1 MQASALHSLSASL
14 SCLRPLLKP
23 YYHIIRWSWR
33 RSPPL
38 IRRRSSRR
46 GRSLSSVINISSFFV
61 LADHHG
67 VNRRVLILVWEGG
80 LRAQS
85 LSQRLVSV
93 CFESAV
99 EASEWRYEM
108 SKRIEENSEEQRI
121 ICIYYFCHLTGSD
134 KDTRNI
140 LPNGFLKFVIHNAKE
155 LEMLLMH
162 NKWVSVYKWIAAEL
176 PRHDMLFNYS
186 DHLELTVRRNI
197 WRRESH
203 LQHDASSACCHVS
216 SRVNLVDRLNDKTL
230 TSYISKIWTTLALK
244 TIILIKW

>member
-67 VNRRVLILVWEGG
+67 VNRRVLILVLEGG

-85 LSQRLVSV
+85 LSPRLVSV
-93 CFESAV
+93 CAESGLLNDAV
-99 EASEWRYEM
+99 RCKFGL
-108 SKRIEENSEEQRI
+108 SKTRKSRESFVTVHHFR
-121 ICIYYFCHLTGSD
+121 HLTGSD

-162 NKWVSVYKWIAAEL
+162 NKWVDIRNEVLHLVTMCYFINMTIISVNKTF
-176 PRHDMLFNYS
+176 D
-186 DHLELTVRRNI
+186 T
-197 WRRESH
+197 
-203 LQHDASSACCHVS
+203 ASQIEIINVSFAC
-216 SRVNLVDRLNDKTL
+216 RLISFIMVFMTLHNDKSCRTAERFCWYTFNDL
-230 TSYISKIWTTLALK
+230 IGNHLSYT
-244 TIILIKW
+244 